1 MTIQLPIGSRFDEL
15 EARRTGEEAQRYFS
29 EAGRKAGDD
38 FSRNLNRNINVDTSK
53 ARRQA
58 AELERSY
65 DKAADAAGRLRTEE
79 AKLKD
84 LQDRGSATRSQLI
97 KQSES
102 VERARR
108 AETRAVREAVDAY
121 REFDLVASDISATAA
136 SSTSSVTQ
144 LGDSFLAL
152 SRAAGPV
159 ALAGAAEG
167 LINLGGVA
175 VNAAGAIWLLPAAI
189 GGVASA
195 FGTLKLA
202 TLGFGD
208 ALSSISDP
216 EKFSEALKSLSPN
229 AQQAAL
235 SIQALMPELAGLK
248 NATQDALFAGV
259 GDQLKQLTDQYLP
272 TIQSLTNG
280 VAGAFNQM
288 FSNVAQQL
296 MAPDTQAAV
305 QAFTQNI
312 TDAFQALTPSVA
324 PLTHAFADIA
334 AVGSSFL
341 PDLAR
346 AASEAA
352 QSFSDFISRARES
365 GELRQWIQDALDVLK
380 QIPPLLESVL
390 PLLKALGPAGA
401 ESLAH
406 LTFGI
411 NTLTAGMR
419 LLSGDTELYGKIM
432 VGVANTGITAFNGL
446 ATAINVA
453 TGEINKVIAA
463 YNSIPG
469 LPDIGTIPQIA
480 PLPKLPSLTPNSP
493 TAPGASPSSTGSPFA
508 FPDSSSWWPGAQK
521 PGTWGGPPAT
531 STGGGGGSRL
541 PDAPVLPFQY
551 SPINGLAPQVAD
563 AQGRLDEARHE
574 QAEKEARLNQL
585 KQSNTANAN
594 DIQKA
599 ENDVIEAKRRTQQ
612 AERGVAEAQQSTWK
626 KMESAAKGFA
636 DGMGQI
642 GAQLDNDFGISKG
655 LPGIAENLTKFL
667 ANLAFAPALGALNA
681 VVQASGGSQATGS
694 GLVGILAARG
704 VFGSQYTVAGQL
716 GLNGAAS
723 FGMPV
728 GGGQPYGLPAGTNTG
743 GYGTSGPA
751 FPAWV
756 HALEQQFGVKASTY
770 PGHQES
776 DRNEPGYAPNPN
788 HENRGIDWSGP
799 VDNMQRFADYLATIP
814 GSLEQVIFQNP
825 ATGQDTTIAG
835 GRPVSGYY
843 DAGTLAEHENHVH
856 TRQSQSIPLPAAF
869 GAAGYNQS
877 SGPVPV
883 NVVNGAEVGA
893 PPGGW
898 SADWLATAQKES
910 GGNWAIDTGNGYQ
923 GGLQFSPSSW
933 QLAGGTQY
941 APAANLAT
949 PFQQALTA
957 ENLLRLQGPGAWPN
971 TFTPGSA
978 GPAPSAGWGQ
988 PGLPT
993 GLPGGGGMMP
1003 GMGMPQGLGFGTP
1016 GPGVGGAAG
1025 LGAGAGGMAPP
1036 SNPQGGQAGLSGAP
1050 MDALMGAASGLDMMM
1065 PGAGAAAKIGIQL
1078 LNRTAEFGGQVAGIA
1093 AGGLGEFLQVGDNP
1107 RGSLGASWIGKLA
1120 GGLAG
1125 ARPALPNMAG
1135 QKPPASPQG
1144 QQGQQAGVVNN
1155 NNLTVTN
1162 NRAEKDID
1170 EDAIVKQSRNM
1181 WSPPGRQ

>member
-1 MTIQLPIGSRFDEL
+1 MAIQLPIGSRFDEL

-235 SIQALMPELAGLK
+235 SIQALMPELTGLK

-272 TIQSLTNG
+272 TIQSLTTG
-280 VAGAFNQM
+280 VASAFNQM

-312 TDAFQALTPSVA
+312 TDAFQALTPAVA

-432 VGVANTGITAFNGL
+432 VGVANMGISAFNAL

-453 TGEINKVIAA
+453 TGEINKALNA

-469 LPDIGTIPQIA
+469 LPDVGTIPQIA
-480 PLPKLPSLTPNSP
+480 PLPKLPSLTPNST

-508 FPDSSSWWPGAQK
+508 FPDSGSWWPGAQK

-551 SPINGLAPQVAD
+551 SPIDGLAPQVAD

-612 AERGVAEAQQSTWK
+612 AERGVAEAQQSMWK
-626 KMESAAKGFA
+626 QMQSQAKSFA

-642 GAQLDNDFGISKG
+642 GAALDNDLGISKG

-681 VVQASGGSQATGS
+681 VVQASGGPQATGS
-694 GLVGILAARG
+694 GLVGVLAANG
-704 VFGSQYTVAGQL
+704 AFGPQYTVAGQL
-716 GLNGAAS
+716 AQGSSSASYSRGMPAAAAALPGESARDFAHRVMMPYWESQGLTVGDHQADQFGEHQNGALDIMVPNLAE
-723 FGMPV
+723 
-728 GGGQPYGLPAGTNTG
+728 GQKVLQQVLADPNVYGAIFNNQTY
-743 GYGTSGPA
+743 GYGHGLTPQDYTAGHTGNPTQDHQDH
-751 FPAWV
+751 V
-756 HALEQQFGVKASTY
+756 HAWYK
-770 PGHQES
+770 PGGK
-776 DRNEPGYAPNPN
+776 DNITPL
-788 HENRGIDWSGP
+788 GP
-799 VDNMQRFADYLATIP
+799 MT
-814 GSLEQVIFQNP
+814 
-825 ATGQDTTIAG
+825 
-835 GRPVSGYY
+835 
-843 DAGTLAEHENHVH
+843 
-856 TRQSQSIPLPAAF
+856 
-869 GAAGYNQS
+869 

-898 SADWLATAQKES
+898 SADWLSTAQKES
-910 GGNWAIDTGNGYQ
+910 GGNWSIDTGNGYQ

-933 QLAGGTQY
+933 QAAGGTQY
-941 APAANLAT
+941 APSANLAT

-1003 GMGMPQGLGFGTP
+1003 GAGMPQGLGFGMP

-1093 AGGLGEFLQVGDNP
+1093 AGGVGEFLQVGDNP